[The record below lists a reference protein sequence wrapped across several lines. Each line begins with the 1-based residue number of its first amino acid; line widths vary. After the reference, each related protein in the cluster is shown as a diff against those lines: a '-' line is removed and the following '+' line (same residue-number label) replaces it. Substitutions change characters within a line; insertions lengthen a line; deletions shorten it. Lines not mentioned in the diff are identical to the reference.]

1 MAMAMG
7 VRIKSQSRM
16 GINPQVCRPAFH
28 SMLDNRPAGMEI
40 PIPSHARPYRG
51 RHGTRSSSFTIRN
64 EMTALAMSPPRAAS
78 SRHLATWR

>member
-28 SMLDNRPAGMEI
+28 SMLDNRPAGMEFLS
-40 PIPSHARPYRG
+40 PATHGRTAADTAPARAHSP
-51 RHGTRSSSFTIRN
+51 F
-64 EMTALAMSPPRAAS
+64 AMR
-78 SRHLATWR
+78 